1 MWKDYDQYTGVN
13 KKAFYDTKFGKD
25 KWKSFMPRLSQVRKL
40 KRDLFYR
47 RQGQTFHHSTGGSLE
62 LGAEGRW
69 GGERHESRQA
79 FREAECGE
87 ISMEGNTGPT
97 LDSHRLITFAAR
109 HNKQD
114 ELVEELFRNY
124 FLEAKTICD
133 KEVLLAA
140 AEKAS
145 ARPLPV

>member
-1 MWKDYDQYTGVN
+1 
-13 KKAFYDTKFGKD
+13 
-25 KWKSFMPRLSQVRKL
+25 
-40 KRDLFYR
+40 
-47 RQGQTFHHSTGGSLE
+47 
-62 LGAEGRW
+62 
-69 GGERHESRQA
+69 
-79 FREAECGE
+79 
-87 ISMEGNTGPT
+87 MEGNTGPT